1 MLVRSVEMKAPVSLN
16 IYDTHYLQDGHILS
30 SMRNIFGNTVTI
42 HITFFKLLEVKEQ
55 CKRSYY
61 DTFTLYLNKKPCG

>member
-42 HITFFKLLEVKEQ
+42 HITFFKLLEV
-55 CKRSYY
+55 
-61 DTFTLYLNKKPCG
+61 